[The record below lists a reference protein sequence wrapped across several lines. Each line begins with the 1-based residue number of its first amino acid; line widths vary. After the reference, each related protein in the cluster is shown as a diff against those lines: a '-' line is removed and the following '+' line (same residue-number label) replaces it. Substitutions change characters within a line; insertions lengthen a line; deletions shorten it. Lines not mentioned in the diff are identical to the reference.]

1 MKVKS
6 ISGLLLAASLTAMMA
21 AGCQKDQLTGTLQLS
36 MESFN
41 SANKAYM
48 AEDGLNPIWHE
59 GDEIMLNGSTVT
71 NVYDVDVNNAK
82 AEENGESAPYYAI
95 YPAEL
100 VSAGHSTDLHLA
112 IPRVQKYMLDDQG
125 RQIIKAPMG
134 SYSTTTY
141 LPFTNLG
148 AMLRIEVNHDIDL
161 ERDLTVDYISVKSK
175 DSKVALWGDATVDD
189 IEDRDIR
196 QYTMT
201 ESPLTHDSIVLAG
214 KDGVNELGQYSSMN
228 IKIGRGKCKYV
239 YVYIPC
245 IADDADN
252 LFTIRVFCHD
262 ENGRTY
268 SYSMTQKPD
277 RTPDPYNGD
286 ISLNHIAK
294 VAFFMLAT
302 EEHNVEPPAPEGA
315 LTHLFSVA
323 IDRQVYIAQGNLQY
337 TTQGTHQTADG
348 QNTTG
353 TFRFALEQYDIIGD
367 GYGSGH
373 YGTVAG
379 STNTNFSTAANTG
392 WVDLFCWGTSG
403 YNGFSPL
410 MHPFWGY
417 APSYQGWTGST
428 NVLDIDGDPSKDIA
442 GTYYD
447 WGEYNAILNGG
458 NEPGVWRTPTGGDNG
473 ELNWLFYKRIE
484 NNQVTI
490 IDGRPYSFAE
500 VKVTTEQGQVI
511 RGFFVFPDIYTWP
524 TNYVT
529 PIPKPQVLNAATTDW
544 NGSHV
549 YTYEEY
555 KVLSNSG
562 ALFLPWGGYRINENV
577 YSMSNNDDSER
588 IYGTSGYERYV
599 TFENESCYW
608 TGTTESSTDPE
619 YARTHTNSFHFRN
632 VQFDPTYEC
641 SRHFGH
647 SVRLVRDF
655 IPQYYIIEDE

>member
-71 NVYDVDVNNAK
+71 NVYNVDGNNAK
-82 AEENGESAPYYAI
+82 AEEYDESAPYYAI

-100 VSAGHSTDLHLA
+100 VSSGHSTDLHLA

-141 LPFTNLG
+141 LHFTNLG

-175 DSKVALWGDATVDD
+175 DSRVALWGDATVDD

-214 KDGVNELGQYSSMN
+214 KNGVNELGQYSSMN

-245 IADDADN
+245 IADNVDN

-262 ENGRTY
+262 ENGRAY

-302 EEHNVEPPAPEGA
+302 EEHNVEPPVPEGA
-315 LTHLFSVA
+315 LTRLFSVA

-337 TTQGTHQTADG
+337 TTQGSHETADG

-353 TFRFALEQYDIIGD
+353 TFRFALEQYDIIGN
-367 GYGSGH
+367 GYGGSGQ
-373 YGTVAG
+373 YGTVPG
-379 STNTNFSTAANTG
+379 STNSNFGAAGYTG
-392 WVDLFCWGTSG
+392 WVDLFSWGTSG
-403 YNGFSPL
+403 YNGHSPL
-410 MHPFWGY
+410 LHPNWGFGV
-417 APSYQGWTGST
+417 SYGGINSDGS
-428 NVLDIDGDPSKDIA
+428 LDVDGDASAPIA
-442 GTYYD
+442 GTNYD
-447 WGEYNAILNGG
+447 WGVYNAISNGG
-458 NEPGVWRTPTGGDNG
+458 DAPGVWRTPTGGDDG

-500 VKVTTEQGQVI
+500 VKVTTENGQVI

-524 TNYVT
+524 TNYSAE
-529 PIPKPQVLNAATTDW
+529 IPKPQVLNAATSDW
-544 NGSHV
+544 NGSHI

-555 KVLSNSG
+555 KVLANSG
-562 ALFLPWGGYRINENV
+562 ALFLPWGGYRINQTV
-577 YSMSNNDDSER
+577 YSMSNNLDAER
-588 IYGTSGYERYV
+588 LNGNGTTGGFITY
-599 TFENESCYW
+599 ENESCYW
-608 TGTTESSTDPE
+608 TGTTEAYTNAND
-619 YARTHTNSFHFRN
+619 ARCHTNSFHFRHD
-632 VQFDPTYEC
+632 QFDPTYEC
-641 SRHFGH
+641 VRHFGH

-655 IPQYYIIEDE
+655 IPQYYIIEDD